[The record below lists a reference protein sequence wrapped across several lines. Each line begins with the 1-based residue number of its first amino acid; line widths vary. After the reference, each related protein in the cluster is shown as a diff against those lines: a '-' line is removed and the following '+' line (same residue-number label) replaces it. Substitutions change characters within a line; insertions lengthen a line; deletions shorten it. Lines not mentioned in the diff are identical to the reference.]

1 MSNPDVHVVSPATN
15 NHNPQLPKA
24 DWTYSTA
31 YGGTFTG
38 PWLGDEIRGSAE
50 CLPRC
55 QLTDRSLPIRWF
67 SQVCLWEDELA
78 DNGSSKYVIRLRVM
92 PNFWYVLA
100 SFLLRV
106 DGVIIRLVET
116 RIFHQFGTHEVI
128 RHWSWRERE
137 LNGLDAA
144 PLCAKV
150 DAAVAQGLIGCE
162 SLAEDEGSLCFELC
176 DKFTFNDSL

>member
-1 MSNPDVHVVSPATN
+1 MCSPHQVRVAAARTWHPDMSNPDVHVVSPATN

-67 SQVCLWEDELA
+67 SQVVYYREMKEVWYL
-78 DNGSSKYVIRLRVM
+78 
-92 PNFWYVLA
+92 NFRRFAYG
-100 SFLLRV
+100 RM
-106 DGVIIRLVET
+106 
-116 RIFHQFGTHEVI
+116 
-128 RHWSWRERE
+128 SW
-137 LNGLDAA
+137 
-144 PLCAKV
+144 
-150 DAAVAQGLIGCE
+150 LI
-162 SLAEDEGSLCFELC
+162 
-176 DKFTFNDSL
+176 TVVVNM

>member
-1 MSNPDVHVVSPATN
+1 M
-15 NHNPQLPKA
+15 
-24 DWTYSTA
+24 
-31 YGGTFTG
+31 
-38 PWLGDEIRGSAE
+38 
-50 CLPRC
+50 
-55 QLTDRSLPIRWF
+55 
-67 SQVCLWEDELA
+67 
-78 DNGSSKYVIRLRVM
+78 
-92 PNFWYVLA
+92 LA

-137 LNGLDAA
+137 LNGLVGSVALRGRFRCLFGIQDAA